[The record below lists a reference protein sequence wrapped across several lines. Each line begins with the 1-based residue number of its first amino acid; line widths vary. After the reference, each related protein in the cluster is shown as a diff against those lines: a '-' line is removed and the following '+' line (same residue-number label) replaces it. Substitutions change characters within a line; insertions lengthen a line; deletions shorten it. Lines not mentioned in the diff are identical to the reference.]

1 MVISMQAEIL
11 IPTSNMSEAEW
22 LEHRQKG
29 IGGSDA
35 GAIAGLSKW
44 KSPIGVYLDKIG
56 KSPSESNS
64 SEAAYFGHV
73 LEDVVAQE
81 FSKRTGLK
89 VRKRQAILQHL
100 KHSFMLANVDR
111 LIIGKKEGLECKTAS
126 EYLKGDWEEE
136 EIPAQYLIQ
145 CQHYMA
151 VTGYEAWW
159 IAVLIGGNKFVHK
172 KIERDEEIINYL
184 IEIESDFWNN
194 HVLKKN
200 PPAFDGSEASTNLL
214 KAMYPEGDVSLE
226 PVELAPEATDLISNY
241 EQAKVEEKEASERR
255 KEAENKLK
263 SLLGER
269 EAAYASDRLVTW
281 KTISSSRV
289 NSKLLKEKYPEVYE
303 EVASSSLSRRFG
315 IK

>member
-1 MVISMQAEIL
+1 MQAEIL

>member
-1 MVISMQAEIL
+1 MQAEIL
-11 IPTSNMSEAEW
+11 IPTSKMSEAEW
-22 LEHRQKG
+22 LEQRQKG

-44 KSPIGVYLDKIG
+44 KSPVGVYLDKIG
-56 KSPSESNS
+56 ESS
-64 SEAAYFGHV
+64 AESSRSEAAYFGHV

-89 VRKRQAILQHL
+89 VRRRRAILQHPE
-100 KHSFMLANVDR
+100 HSFMLANVDR

-226 PVELAPEATDLISNY
+226 PVELAPEASDLISNY

>member
-1 MVISMQAEIL
+1 MQAEIL

-22 LEHRQKG
+22 LEQRQKG

-56 KSPSESNS
+56 ESPSESSN

-89 VRKRQAILQHL
+89 VRRRRAILQHPE
-100 KHSFMLANVDR
+100 HSFMLANVDR

-184 IEIESDFWNN
+184 IEIESEFWNN

-200 PPAFDGSEASTNLL
+200 PPAFDGSEASTKLL
-214 KAMYPEGDVSLE
+214 KALYPEGDVSLE
-226 PVELAPEATDLISNY
+226 PVELAPEASDLISNY

-269 EAAYASDRLVTW
+269 EVAYASDRLVTW

>member
-1 MVISMQAEIL
+1 MQAEIL

-56 KSPSESNS
+56 ESPSGSSS

-89 VRKRQAILQHL
+89 VRKRQAILQHP

-126 EYLKGDWEEE
+126 EYLKNDWEEE

-194 HVLKKN
+194 HVFKKN

-214 KAMYPEGDVSLE
+214 KAMYPEGDGSLE
-226 PVELAPEATDLISNY
+226 PVELAPEASDLISNY
-241 EQAKVEEKEASERR
+241 EQAKLEEKEASERR
-255 KEAENKLK
+255 KGAENKLK
-263 SLLGER
+263 SLLRER

-289 NSKLLKEKYPEVYE
+289 NSKLLKEKYPDIYKEV
-303 EVASSSLSRRFG
+303 VSTSLSRRFG